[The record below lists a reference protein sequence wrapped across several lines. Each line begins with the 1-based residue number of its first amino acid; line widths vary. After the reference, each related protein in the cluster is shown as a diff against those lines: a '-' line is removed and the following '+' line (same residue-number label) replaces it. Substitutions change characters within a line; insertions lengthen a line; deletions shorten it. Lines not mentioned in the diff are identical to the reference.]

1 MLKGET
7 TVKTQAARNTES
19 YSESPTGVMQP
30 ASVRTT
36 EMREAPIQKMPVI
49 QATSVQQSQ
58 PQEMPAMQKMP
69 VIQSTSVQ
77 KSPPQ
82 AMPTTDNKKTGYF
95 KPGTMAEYLEER
107 RRKMRGNL
115 MIKR

>member
-1 MLKGET
+1 
-7 TVKTQAARNTES
+7 
-19 YSESPTGVMQP
+19 MQP